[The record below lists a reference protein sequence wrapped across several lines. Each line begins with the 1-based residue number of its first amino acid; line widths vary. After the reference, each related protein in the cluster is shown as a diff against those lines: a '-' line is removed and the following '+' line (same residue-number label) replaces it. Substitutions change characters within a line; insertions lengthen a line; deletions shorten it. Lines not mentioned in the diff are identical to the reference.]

1 VRRRDADDLVLEV
14 RRLIGELLVEFA
26 VAHHLSVVFERLGD
40 LLLGGGRRHRAVLR
54 DLVNAIESVASMIAR
69 AKASPNESPKEA
81 ATELTPEASLTCS
94 SETGRG
100 CSC

>member
-1 VRRRDADDLVLEV
+1 VRRCDADDLVLEV

-54 DLVNAIESVASMIAR
+54 DLVNAIESVASMIAP
-69 AKASPNESPKEA
+69 AQAESQREPEGA
-81 ATELTPEASLTCS
+81 ACGVDAGGLADAV
-94 SETGRG
+94 GRDG
-100 CSC
+100 KRV